1 MPELP
6 LQTIVGVVALSFSC
20 AYVDLTVGMGYGTIL
35 TPVLLF
41 LGFSPMEVVPV
52 VLLSQLI
59 CGLLGGFFHHR
70 EGNVDLKPASI
81 DLFKITEMLKPL
93 RYIETFR
100 KTVPSHLKI
109 ALLLSA
115 CSIIGAIAA
124 VLVAVNLP
132 KFWLTLYIGCMVL
145 VMGIVVLTCVNVRLP
160 FSWRR
165 IALLGV
171 VASFNKAISGGGY
184 GPVVTSGQVLS
195 GVESRSA
202 VGITSLARGLT
213 CLVSVMMYSL
223 ISKQIVDWTLAPW
236 VIGGAVFAVPLSAR
250 STRIMG
256 VRRLKWVMA
265 VITVAVGAM
274 TITGAFAGGHT

>member
-6 LQTIVGVVALSFSC
+6 FSTVAAVVALTFCC

-41 LGFSPMEVVPV
+41 LGFSPVEVVPV

-81 DLFKITEMLKPL
+81 DLFKITEMLRPL
-93 RYIETFR
+93 RYVQTFR
-100 KTVPSHLKI
+100 RAVPSHLKI

-115 CSIIGAIAA
+115 CSVGGAVAA

-132 KFWLTLYIGCMVL
+132 KFWLTLYIGCLVL
-145 VMGIVVLTCVNVRLP
+145 VMGIVVLTCVNIRLR

-171 VASFNKAISGGGY
+171 IASFNKAISGGGY

-195 GVESRSA
+195 GVDSRSA

-213 CLVSVMMYSL
+213 CLVSVITYSL
-223 ISKQIVDWTLAPW
+223 LSKQIADWTLAPW

-256 VRRLKWVMA
+256 VRRLKLAMA
-265 VITVAVGAM
+265 VVTVALGAM
-274 TITGAFAGGHT
+274 TITGAFAGRDT

>member
-6 LQTIVGVVALSFSC
+6 FSTVAAVVALTFCC

-41 LGFSPMEVVPV
+41 LGFSPTEVVPV

-70 EGNVDLKPASI
+70 EGNADLKPASI
-81 DLFKITEMLKPL
+81 DLFKITEMLRPL
-93 RYIETFR
+93 RYVQTFR
-100 KTVPSHLKI
+100 QAVPSHLKI

-115 CSIIGAIAA
+115 CSAIGAITA

-132 KFWLTLYIGCMVL
+132 KSWLTLYIGCLVL
-145 VMGIVVLTCVNVRLP
+145 VMGIVVLTCVNVRLR

-195 GVESRSA
+195 GVDSRSA

-213 CLVSVMMYSL
+213 CLVSVTTYSL
-223 ISKQIVDWTLAPW
+223 VSKQIADWRLAPW

-256 VRRLKWVMA
+256 VRRLKLAMA
-265 VITVAVGAM
+265 VVTVAVGAM